1 MFGIFKRKTK
11 REKLLLLYKKA
22 KSEAYRLSSIDRR
35 QSDQK
40 EKEASDILNAIEKIE
55 KLKEKVKNQSV

>member
-11 REKLLLLYKKA
+11 KEKLLLLYKKT

-35 QSDQK
+35 KSDAK
-40 EKEASDILNAIEKIE
+40 EKEASDILGAIENLE
-55 KLKEKVKNQSV
+55 KFKDKNKN